1 MLIVGERGT
10 GKELIAERLHFLSNR
25 SEDAF
30 LKMNCAA
37 ISEALLE
44 SELFG
49 HEAGAFTG
57 ATKTHRGRFERADG
71 GTLFLDELANT
82 SPLVQEKLL
91 RVIEYGEYER
101 VGGNRTQRTDV
112 RLVAATNEDLPRL
125 AEAGKFRADLLD
137 RLAFDVITLPPLRE
151 RRTDILL
158 LAERF
163 AINMARDLGRAMFPG
178 FSRAAQER
186 LLAHGWPGNVRE
198 LKNVVERCVYR
209 ADADSVVHEITLDP
223 FDSPYRPATDGRPQT
238 AASRANAGLAV
249 QSKGGGAGFR
259 DRRHPPRLGD
269 GQAQPRQGR
278 RPAVPDLPP
287 VARLPEEIRNL
298 EQGRMKAR
306 PAAASHSSPAQISPS
321 GGDRLNRKLAQP
333 CGIVKS
339 LRCSRRLMGR
349 FSSDV
354 PHPHDARFDD
364 LGVDAAQIQLA
375 ANAGVDELHG
385 FHAESGHELA
395 AAGVGRRSHLE
406 QRLAKPQPGARRQVG
421 RRSSPSPNRA
431 GPPPAASAHGRRP
444 PAPPP

>member
-1 MLIVGERGT
+1 MPAEPETPLGESPAFLKVLEETSQVAPLDKPVLIVGERGT

-223 FDSPYRPATDGRPQT
+223 FDSPYRPATT
-238 AASRANAGLAV
+238 AAP
-249 QSKGGGAGFR
+249 K
-259 DRRHPPRLGD
+259 PP
-269 GQAQPRQGR
+269 
-278 RPAVPDLPP
+278 PAERTPDLPFNLKE
-287 VARLPEEIRNL
+287 VVRDFETAAIHRALETAKHNQGKAADLLSLTYHQLRGYLKKYEI
-298 EQGRMKAR
+298 
-306 PAAASHSSPAQISPS
+306 
-321 GGDRLNRKLAQP
+321 LNK
-333 CGIVKS
+333 
-339 LRCSRRLMGR
+339 
-349 FSSDV
+349 
-354 PHPHDARFDD
+354 
-364 LGVDAAQIQLA
+364 
-375 ANAGVDELHG
+375 DE
-385 FHAESGHELA
+385 
-395 AAGVGRRSHLE
+395 
-406 QRLAKPQPGARRQVG
+406 
-421 RRSSPSPNRA
+421 
-431 GPPPAASAHGRRP
+431 
-444 PAPPP
+444 